1 MSCIN
6 TTSNL
11 LDEQVG
17 VIAVEVQ
24 YSHVQQ
30 CNLVHFMHWE
40 ETMGDI
46 RGSALKVDKL
56 LQ

>member
-1 MSCIN
+1 MSYI
-6 TTSNL
+6 TSNL

-30 CNLVHFMHWE
+30 RNLVHLMHRE
-40 ETMGDI
+40 ETVGDI